1 VNTFKET
8 EMNKRMIWVLSAAL
22 LSGVSVAA
30 IASNHGMDKQ
40 HAGKYQEARI
50 TQLEQSLKLQDK
62 QLEAWNAYKKQMSEM
77 AQTQEKNRAAM
88 QASRQALMSQL
99 SPEQQKSLNNMHGDK
114 KGKGK
119 GHDRSD
125 KKGRKDGCQY

>member
-1 VNTFKET
+1 
-8 EMNKRMIWVLSAAL
+8 MNKRMIWILSAAL

-40 HAGKYQEARI
+40 HDGKYHEARI

-62 QLEAWNAYKKQMSEM
+62 QLEAWNAYKKQMTEM

-88 QASRQALMSQL
+88 QGARQALMSQL
-99 SPEQQKSLNNMHGDK
+99 SPEQQKSFSSMHGDK
-114 KGKGK
+114 SGKGR

-125 KKGRKDGCQY
+125 KKGRKGGCQH

>member
-8 EMNKRMIWVLSAAL
+8 EMNKRMIWILSAAL

-40 HAGKYQEARI
+40 HDGKYHEARI

-77 AQTQEKNRAAM
+77 AQTHEKNRDAM
-88 QASRQALMSQL
+88 QATRQALMSQL
-99 SPEQQKSLNNMHGDK
+99 SPEQQKTLKSMHDEK

-119 GHDRSD
+119 DRGD
-125 KKGRKDGCQY
+125 KKGSSEGCKH

>member
-1 VNTFKET
+1 
-8 EMNKRMIWVLSAAL
+8 MNKRMIWVLSAAL

-40 HAGKYQEARI
+40 HDGQYHEARI

-62 QLEAWNAYKKQMSEM
+62 QLEAWNAYKKQMTEM

-88 QASRQALMSQL
+88 QGAQQALISQL
-99 SPEQQKSLNNMHGDK
+99 SPDQQKTFQAKHRKHQDHDRGDK
-114 KGKGK
+114 KAK
-119 GHDRSD
+119 RE
-125 KKGRKDGCQY
+125 GCNH

>member
-1 VNTFKET
+1 
-8 EMNKRMIWVLSAAL
+8 MNKRMIWVLSAAL

-40 HAGKYQEARI
+40 HGSQYHEARI

-62 QLEAWNAYKKQMSEM
+62 QLEAWNAYKKQMTEM

-88 QASRQALMSQL
+88 QGARQGLMSQL
-99 SPEQQKSLNNMHGDK
+99 SPEQQQSFKKMHGESKGQRKGHERGDK
-114 KGKGK
+114 KGK
-119 GHDRSD
+119 RE
-125 KKGRKDGCQY
+125 GCQH

>member
-1 VNTFKET
+1 
-8 EMNKRMIWVLSAAL
+8 MNKRLIWVLSAAL

-40 HAGKYQEARI
+40 HDSQYHQARI

-88 QASRQALMSQL
+88 QGARQALMSQL
-99 SPEQQKSLNNMHGDK
+99 SPEQQKSFNSMHGDK
-114 KGKGK
+114 KGK

-125 KKGRKDGCQY
+125 KKGRKDGCQH